1 MPSDSGH
8 SIEDSTYETQE
19 RLPALDGDTPDPLQ
33 GLMPIGTLVESAD
46 TTISPITPLPD
57 PITPLPEVE
66 DEEEIGDTPNP
77 AHGLPSLRTLPEL
90 FLLQEDEEEVGNTLD
105 PAQGLQLMEGRLQ
118 GSPLLYTDTSVLQ
131 MYAPHSTLLVDA
143 LRKQRLRKIALRR
156 YSRNQLRAA
165 RTKERRA

>member
-33 GLMPIGTLVESAD
+33 GLIPIGTLVESAD
-46 TTISPITPLPD
+46 TTISPITPLP
-57 PITPLPEVE
+57 EVE
-66 DEEEIGDTPNP
+66 DEEEIGDTPKP
-77 AHGLPSLRTLPEL
+77 AQGLPSLRTLPEL
-90 FLLQEDEEEVGNTLD
+90 LLLQEDEEEVGNTLD

-143 LRKQRLRKIALRR
+143 LRKQRLRK
-156 YSRNQLRAA
+156 
-165 RTKERRA
+165 

>member
-8 SIEDSTYETQE
+8 SIEDSTYETEE

-90 FLLQEDEEEVGNTLD
+90 FLLQE
-105 PAQGLQLMEGRLQ
+105 
-118 GSPLLYTDTSVLQ
+118 
-131 MYAPHSTLLVDA
+131 
-143 LRKQRLRKIALRR
+143 
-156 YSRNQLRAA
+156 
-165 RTKERRA
+165 ERRSWKYPRPCSRIATNGKATARVTVTIYG